1 MAYICVLTRGGAV
14 AGGWRMLLGSNNP
27 HWDLRENLQKVQP
40 KYGAAPFY
48 KLGIETRNAPPYDV
62 IITVSEGDLGLP
74 SKEFYTLGE
83 KDPVIAAYHT
93 YLRDILAHMVAS
105 STTKSQEY
113 AKMIFNYERRIA
125 LDVMGVLR
133 EAAQGNASQP
143 QIRTMQQLAD
153 EAPSRLMGPQDGT
166 NETKTVQIG
175 SASAEIIQCNFFYQH
190 PRQTFA
196 PNLILSRYVYMKL
209 PILQTAQAMFRRK
222 ITENTQVLVSSPIAL
237 KMISQIITTTDKEIL
252 NNFVM
257 WSVIRHFVP
266 YMSHN
271 FRQSLLEFEKVLYGV
286 EHKQPIWHFC
296 TKVVQQWMPYGLEA
310 LRENPKLVVH
320 DREQQDYGGG
330 GGGEDRRAV
339 GMDSMDP
346 YHSSRQV
353 QEVTAYD
360 EEMVRLMFYHIRD
373 EYKGALNNA
382 NWVNQQLT
390 KYIADKLSMMRVQI
404 GIPEELLKSER
415 TVNEFY
421 NDVVLDELLFVDNVV
436 THWEFVK
443 KRMDRM
449 MDNGTD
455 NERIAAEL
463 FPPSTFGSR
472 RTPVANLKYSVGLN
486 MVIIAKEKTR
496 EPYFHYKYPLSLN
509 FARLGADISLVIHDA
524 VNTLAE
530 QFGNVEASRQP
541 RHIRENVFDEE
552 AQKCMTKKLQSI
564 YLNTAHISNATK
576 LHSYLELAS
585 TSMLAQ
591 SFQSL
596 LEKIARNE
604 RLPVADIPEKS
615 TYASLG
621 LRHFRRQPGL
631 QRYDEQQL
639 FALAFLQRHCAVVP
653 EGGAPLRFSKIL
665 ADNDI
670 PSADKFTLMWRNV
683 PELAGTL
690 DCSASS
696 SGSVRRP
703 VTAAAQVGATTTTN
717 PGTGGS
723 GGSRK
728 RSSKKRK
735 KPVPS
740 ASYYDPAF
748 TWPQFPGAPPQYT
761 PGGGSVVVPEVVA
774 GVEVGPKTATVT
786 AVTSKSGDIVYPKID
801 VNSIFF

>member
-1 MAYICVLTRGGAV
+1 
-14 AGGWRMLLGSNNP
+14 
-27 HWDLRENLQKVQP
+27 
-40 KYGAAPFY
+40 
-48 KLGIETRNAPPYDV
+48 
-62 IITVSEGDLGLP
+62 
-74 SKEFYTLGE
+74 
-83 KDPVIAAYHT
+83 
-93 YLRDILAHMVAS
+93 
-105 STTKSQEY
+105 
-113 AKMIFNYERRIA
+113 
-125 LDVMGVLR
+125 
-133 EAAQGNASQP
+133 
-143 QIRTMQQLAD
+143 
-153 EAPSRLMGPQDGT
+153 
-166 NETKTVQIG
+166 
-175 SASAEIIQCNFFYQH
+175 
-190 PRQTFA
+190 
-196 PNLILSRYVYMKL
+196 L

-696 SGSVRRP
+696 SG
-703 VTAAAQVGATTTTN
+703 TAQVGATTTTN

-748 TWPQFPGAPPQYT
+748 TWPQFPGSPPQYT
-761 PGGGSVVVPEVVA
+761 PGGVVVPEVVA
-774 GVEVGPKTATVT
+774 GVEVGPRTATVT